1 LVIHLEEFCLP
12 DEIWKDAGSPVKRLL
27 VAGFCLVLLTKLI
40 LIFTL
45 DLYSDEIFY
54 WQESTRPALAYS
66 DLPFMTSLLIGIGT
80 SLGTDHAFSARF
92 LFLLMGSS
100 LPLLVYWV
108 ARPITNQQ
116 QALESALLT
125 MCLPLAAF
133 LGVLAVPD
141 VPLLCFG
148 LLALG
153 GFERALRSNEW
164 KFWLLTGIAVA
175 CGLSTHYRFFLY
187 PLSAILFLVC
197 YRPARSQWLNPRF
210 WSAVSLASVGLFP
223 ILWFNITNALS
234 SANFYFVDRHP
245 WEFQPTGLLHV
256 FKQAGLVTPLLYGV
270 LVYVVWRLLERARAG
285 NREAMLMLCFALSH
299 LLVYL
304 VLAPWTDATSTSIH
318 WPLSGYLPLLVFT
331 PSALRD
337 IHVYYTARRSAAFA
351 HRLLISIP
359 ALGFTGALVALAGIG
374 SQALQQQLQPILG
387 TDILSNKMAGWQEFA
402 QHTQKIIS
410 THYEGYSPVIV
421 TDNYYTA
428 AQTEFAGLT
437 GRSYTL
443 DEDKAVRDGRSA
455 QLRLWQIDETGLLQE
470 SNKPLLFISEDST
483 LTVPAKFEIMNRI
496 CRISDAVDYL
506 GELVLFSGAKRF
518 SYYSGRLTA
527 RSETSSSAPFYPCP
541 YPAQAWLDSPDADAV
556 LSDTVPI
563 AGWAFNE
570 DIGIES
576 VHLIL
581 DNTRVAQLDYGSQ
594 RPDVV
599 EAMQVQSDPEAP
611 ALGFNGSLDTRKFP
625 NGRHTLKL
633 EIINN
638 KGMVIYYGERTVRI
652 AN

>member
-1 LVIHLEEFCLP
+1 MP
-12 DEIWKDAGSPVKRLL
+12 DVMRKDAGLPVKRLL
-27 VAGFCLVLLTKLI
+27 FAGFCLVFLTKLV
-40 LIFTL
+40 LVYTL

-54 WQESTRPALAYS
+54 WQASTRPALAYS
-66 DLPFMTSLLIGIGT
+66 DLPFMTAFLIG
-80 SLGTDHAFSARF
+80 LGTWLGADHAFSARF

-100 LPLLVYWV
+100 VPLLVYWV
-108 ARPITNQQ
+108 ARPITDQQ

-125 MCLPLAAF
+125 LCLPLAAF

-153 GFERALRSNEW
+153 SFERALRLNAW
-164 KFWLLTGIAVA
+164 KYWLLTGLVVA

-187 PLSAILFLVC
+187 PLSAILFLAC

-210 WSAVSLASVGLFP
+210 WTAVAIASAGLIP
-223 ILWFNITNALS
+223 ILWFNLSNDLS
-234 SANFYFVDRHP
+234 SASFYFVDRHP
-245 WEFQPTGLLHV
+245 WQFQPEGLLHV

-270 LVYVVWRLLERARAG
+270 LAYVVWRLWEKARAG

-299 LLVYL
+299 LLIYL

-331 PSALRD
+331 PWALRE
-337 IHVYYTARRSAAFA
+337 IHAFYTARQSALFA
-351 HRLLISIP
+351 RRLLISIP
-359 ALGFTGALVALAGIG
+359 ALGFAGTLVALAGIG

-387 TDILSNKMAGWQEFA
+387 TEILSNKMAGWQEFA
-402 QHTQKIIS
+402 KHTQQLI
-410 THYEGYSPVIV
+410 TTRYAENPPVIV

-428 AQTEFAGLT
+428 AQAEFAGLT

-443 DEDKAVRDGRSA
+443 DEDKAVRDGRIA
-455 QLRLWQIDETGLLQE
+455 QLRLWQVDEAGLLQE
-470 SNKPLLFISEDST
+470 TNKPLLFISEDST
-483 LTVPAKFEIMNRI
+483 LTVPAKFELMNRL
-496 CRISDAVDYL
+496 CHISDEVDYI
-506 GELVLFSGAKRF
+506 GELVLFNGAKRF
-518 SYYSGRLTA
+518 SYYSGRLGPRSNTQSATA
-527 RSETSSSAPFYPCP
+527 FHPCP
-541 YPAQAWLDSPDADAV
+541 YPAQAWLDNPEAGAV
-556 LSDTVPI
+556 LSEIVPI

-576 VHLIL
+576 VHLML
-581 DNTRVAQLDYGSQ
+581 DNTRVMQLDYGGQ

-599 EAMQVQSDPEAP
+599 DAMQVLSDPQAP
-611 ALGFNGSLDTRKFP
+611 ALGFNGMLDTRKLP

-638 KGMVIYYGERTVRI
+638 KGMAIYYGERTISIV
-652 AN
+652 N

>member
-1 LVIHLEEFCLP
+1 MP
-12 DEIWKDAGSPVKRLL
+12 DVIWKAADSAVKRLL
-27 VAGFCLVLLTKLI
+27 VAGFCLVLITKLV
-40 LIFTL
+40 LIYLL

-54 WQESTRPALAYS
+54 WLESTRPALAYS
-66 DLPFMTSLLIGIGT
+66 DLPFMTSFLIGIGT

-100 LPLLVYWV
+100 LPILVYWV
-108 ARPITNQQ
+108 ARPITNQR

-125 MCLPLAAF
+125 LCLPLAAF

-153 GFERALRSNEW
+153 SFERALRTNAW
-164 KFWLLTGIAVA
+164 KFWLLTGLMVA

-197 YRPARSQWLNPRF
+197 HRPSRSQWFNPRF
-210 WSAVSLASVGLFP
+210 WSAVVISSVGLIP
-223 ILWFNITNALS
+223 IIWFNFGNDLS
-234 SANFYFVDRHP
+234 SANFYFVDRHL
-245 WEFQPTGLLHV
+245 WEFQPAGLLHV

-270 LVYVVWRLLERARAG
+270 LVYVVWRLLGKARAG
-285 NREAMLMLCFALSH
+285 NREALLMLSFALSH

-331 PSALRD
+331 PWALRE
-337 IHVYYTARRSAAFA
+337 IYAYYTVRQSAVFA
-351 HRLLISIP
+351 HRLLVSIP
-359 ALGFTGALVALAGIG
+359 ALGFAGTLVALAGIG

-402 QHTQKIIS
+402 RHTQQILS
-410 THYEGYSPVIV
+410 THYEGNPPVIV

-437 GRSYTL
+437 DRSYTL
-443 DEDKAVRDGRSA
+443 DQDKAVRDGRIA
-455 QLRLWQIDETGLLQE
+455 QLRLWEVDETGLLQE
-470 SNKPLLFISEDST
+470 SNRPFLFISEDST
-483 LTVPAKFEIMNRI
+483 LTIPSKMEIMNRL
-496 CRISDAVDYL
+496 CSISDAVDYL
-506 GELVLFSGAKRF
+506 GELVLFNGAKRF
-518 SYYSGRLTA
+518 SYYSGRLEA
-527 RSETSSSAPFYPCP
+527 QSETLSAAPFHPCP
-541 YPAQAWLDSPDADAV
+541 YPAQAWLDSPDADTV
-556 LSDTVPI
+556 LSATVPI

-576 VHLIL
+576 VNLIL
-581 DNTRVAQLDYGSQ
+581 DDIRVAQLDYGSQ

-599 EAMQVQSDPEAP
+599 EAMQVQNDPEAP
-611 ALGFNGSLDTRKFP
+611 ALGFNGSLDTRRFP

-633 EIINN
+633 EIIN
-638 KGMVIYYGERTVRI
+638 KQGMMIYYGERTISI